1 MFFSCQKIILHFSQ
15 SVNHDKGLFVSHLLT
30 RYPGLWRRQATPD
43 ERKRIE
49 TQGVISASSM
59 NNITLVKTKEI
70 EELIECQGLE
80 DKVEM
85 FGFRGLVSYRDWG
98 LKC

>member
-1 MFFSCQKIILHFSQ
+1 M
-15 SVNHDKGLFVSHLLT
+15 
-30 RYPGLWRRQATPD
+30 
-43 ERKRIE
+43 
-49 TQGVISASSM
+49 ISASSM

-98 LKC
+98 LKF